1 MRARLDP
8 TFSDYLL
15 RIGNGEEESN
25 YAVEIQFPNNM
36 TIPYIDEVASLKE
49 LLDVVFPEIDVYLQK
64 LETLIKRVILTPKMT
79 VDQINNLIMAR
90 FPGDAVKYYSFGA
103 KEKLPVMLLRNSNPA
118 EGLCNG
124 TRVICRQFDRNII
137 DTEIAVGEHSGKS
150 LKFLL

>member
-64 LETLIKRVILTPKMT
+64 LETMINRVILTPKMT
-79 VDQINNLIMAR
+79 VDQINNLMMAR
-90 FPGDAVKYYSFGA
+90 FPGYAVKCYSFDEPIDKA
-103 KEKLPVMLLRNSNPA
+103 DETFQQEFLNTLVL
-118 EGLCNG
+118 NG
-124 TRVICRQFDRNII
+124 IPPHELV
-137 DTEIAVGEHSGKS
+137 
-150 LKFLL
+150 LKKNCLSCYCATVTQRKDYAMEQE